1 MRRRVW
7 IAAVLLMLVFVTF
20 LAYGIYLGD
29 AGLVLDNAQA
39 ICFT

>member
-29 AGLVLDNAQA
+29 VGFVLDNAQA